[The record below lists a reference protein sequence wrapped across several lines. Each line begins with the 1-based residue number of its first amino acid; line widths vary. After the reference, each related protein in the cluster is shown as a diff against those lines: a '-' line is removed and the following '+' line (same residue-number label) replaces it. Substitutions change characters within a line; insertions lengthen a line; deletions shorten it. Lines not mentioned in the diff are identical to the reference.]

1 MQAKNTHFPLRM
13 TFSISIGMS
22 FFLILFMNSCTKE
35 VYTPNFCFQEDVLP
49 IFVSNC
55 ANTGCHNSIDKAE
68 ELDLSNYNGIME
80 EIVPGHPNQS
90 EIYQVIKGKNPEM
103 PPEDHLKLTAEQVN
117 IIKKWIKVGAPNSSN
132 CNTCDTLD
140 YTFSGRIQPL
150 LNNWCV
156 GCHNS
161 STADGGII
169 LTNYSSVMIAVNNN
183 SFLGSIKHLSGFTAM
198 PKNAGSLSSCEINA
212 IEKWINNGALNN

>member
-1 MQAKNTHFPLRM
+1 MKIINTRFPLKI
-13 TFSISIGMS
+13 TLSVGMN
-22 FFLILFMNSCTKE
+22 FFFILFLNSCKKD

-80 EIVPGHPNQS
+80 EVDPGHPNRS

-103 PPEDHLKLTAEQVN
+103 PPEDHLKLTRGQVS
-117 IIKKWIKVGAPNSSN
+117 IIKKWIEVGAPNSSN
-132 CNTCDTLD
+132 CNPCDTLD
-140 YTFSGRIQPL
+140 FTFSNRVQPL

-156 GCHNS
+156 GCHS
-161 STADGGII
+161 SSNPDGGVI
-169 LTNYSSVMIAVNNN
+169 LSNYTSIMISVNNN
-183 SFLGSIKHLSGFTAM
+183 SLLGSIKHLSGFTAM
-198 PKNAGSLSSCEINA
+198 PKNAGSLSLCEINA
-212 IEKWINNGALNN
+212 IETWINNGSPNN